1 MMKQA
6 QSKQITGGVYLVLDP
21 AMEKSELLEKLDQAL
36 QGGVEVVQ
44 IWNNWPE
51 AFSINE
57 KQGLVNEILEITS
70 PYKLPVLINEE
81 WELLKATE
89 LDGVHFDEL
98 PADYPSLKKEIGRNF
113 LTGITC
119 GNDLDVIRRA
129 EELGVDY
136 LSFCAMFPS
145 SSVSD
150 CEIVRPEM
158 VQKARDITQKPLFV
172 SGGITPEN
180 LPKLQ
185 NLNIEGVAVISG
197 ILNSGSPK
205 KSSLA
210 YKKALQHLNKKE
222 V

>member
-1 MMKQA
+1 MMKKA
-6 QSKQITGGVYLVLDP
+6 QSKTITGGVYLVLDP
-21 AMEKSELLEKLDQAL
+21 AVEKSELFQKLEQAL
-36 QGGVEVVQ
+36 QGGVDVVQ
-44 IWNNWPE
+44 IWNNWPDS
-51 AFSINE
+51 FSVND

-70 PYKLPVLINEE
+70 PYELPVLINEE

-89 LDGVHFDEL
+89 LDGVHFDEIPAEL
-98 PADYPSLKKEIGRNF
+98 PSIKKEIGRSF
-113 LTGITC
+113 ITGITC

-129 EELGVDY
+129 EELEVDY

-145 SSVSD
+145 TSVSD
-150 CEIVRPEM
+150 CEIVRPDT
-158 VQKARDITQKPLFV
+158 VRKAREITQKPLFV

-205 KSSLA
+205 NASRA
-210 YKKALQHLNKKE
+210 YKKALQNLNKKE